1 MASVVNMC
9 NSALNLL
16 GASTISSLTED
27 TKNARLCNQR
37 YEPIRNRV
45 FRSHNW
51 NCLIKRV
58 QLAQDSTGPVVEY
71 TYGYTLPTDCLRV
84 MKIHNGS
91 TDSIAS
97 DLDYKV
103 EGRKIVTD
111 ITTIY
116 LVYIA
121 LITDPNEYDSYLR
134 EAVSHQLAADICYAI
149 TNNSALAN
157 NYMIRA
163 DERLREARF
172 IDATENALDTVEA
185 NEFTDARLKG
195 DHISDRLILLVTQE
209 VCQQREFDEPV
220 RVLNGQLF

>member
-1 MASVVNMC
+1 MASIIDIC

-58 QLAQDSTGPVVEY
+58 ELGRNSSAPVCEY
-71 TYGYTLPTDCLRV
+71 AYSYALPSDFLRV
-84 MKIHNGS
+84 LKIFNGT
-91 TDSIAS
+91 TDSIEA
-97 DLDYKV
+97 DLPYKI
-103 EGRKIVTD
+103 ESKDLITD
-111 ITTIY
+111 QTTVY

-121 LITDPNEYDSYLR
+121 LDVDPTNYDSYLY
-134 EAVSHQLAADICYAI
+134 EALATSIAADLTYPI
-149 TNNSALAN
+149 TNNASLVTK
-157 NYMIRA
+157 YRDLA

-172 IDATENALDTVEA
+172 IDATENSVSTVESG
-185 NEFTDARLKG
+185 EFVDARL
-195 DHISDRLILLVTQE
+195 
-209 VCQQREFDEPV
+209 
-220 RVLNGQLF
+220 

>member
-1 MASVVNMC
+1 MASTVDMC

-37 YEPIRNRV
+37 YEPIRDRV

-84 MKIHNGS
+84 LKIHNGS
-91 TDSIAS
+91 TDSIKSA
-97 DLDYKV
+97 LDYKI
-103 EGRKIVTD
+103 EGRKVVTD
-111 ITTIY
+111 ETTIY

-121 LITDPNEYDSYLR
+121 LITDPNEFDSY
-134 EAVSHQLAADICYAI
+134 
-149 TNNSALAN
+149 
-157 NYMIRA
+157 
-163 DERLREARF
+163 LREARF

-185 NEFTDARLKG
+185 NEFTDARL
-195 DHISDRLILLVTQE
+195 
-209 VCQQREFDEPV
+209 
-220 RVLNGQLF
+220 